1 MDSFEDVDDR
11 WEYWKSMFRKIVDT
25 HIPMKKA
32 RVRAQ
37 SLPWIGRSVRKLM
50 RARNYY
56 CTKAKKS
63 RNQDDWK
70 QYRKLRNLVT
80 WELKKAKTQFFER
93 MSDHSFRNPR
103 KMWKELNRVLGR
115 GDKQKID
122 AVKTPDGR
130 ITGRRNIV
138 EELNKYFSLWSGV
151 PGIDGVATD
160 QWALPSLDCDFK
172 FEKVE
177 EEEVLKLLGNLDVN
191 KAIGL
196 DGISGKL
203 LRMTAPAISRSLAS
217 LFNFS
222 LKTGQVPSEWKLSR
236 VTPVPKGGNSEEVG
250 NFRPVSV
257 LPVVA
262 KVLERI
268 VHHQLY
274 AYLQRFSILHVAQSG
289 TQNVLVST
297 LDDWRQAVD
306 EDKLVGSIMV
316 DLSKAFDTISHPI
329 LHRKLASYG
338 VRNDELK
345 WFKSYLDG
353 RRQRVC
359 IGAVQSAWS
368 DIRRGVPQGSI
379 LGPLL
384 FTIYVNDLPQAVVQ
398 SKVRQYA
405 DDTTMYCASD
415 SSAALSGGLSADL
428 ARVADW
434 VEQNGLKLNEAK
446 TQMLLLSRRRRAKEL
461 EDVVVTLRGQE
472 VTRSDKVKYLGVWID
487 EGLTWSDHI
496 EVVRKKCFGGLAKL
510 RRLRDSLPEA
520 TKKNIYNALILPY
533 LDYCCVVWQE
543 CSKTLQRSIERI
555 QNYGM
560 RLICSKPPRTPS
572 EELRSRMNWMP
583 LTNRREMFR
592 LTLVHRAVHNQ
603 APTYMTELFRTN
615 ESYGCRVTRGFK
627 KLHMKM
633 VTTEF
638 GRKAASFM
646 GAQGWNKLAGS
657 IRNIENIHTFR
668 SRLKNLFLNS

>member
-1 MDSFEDVDDR
+1 MEHHARDVITACN
-11 WEYWKSMFRKIVDT
+11 E
-25 HIPMKKA
+25 
-32 RVRAQ
+32 
-37 SLPWIGRSVRKLM
+37 
-50 RARNYY
+50 
-56 CTKAKKS
+56 
-63 RNQDDWK
+63 
-70 QYRKLRNLVT
+70 
-80 WELKKAKTQFFER
+80 
-93 MSDHSFRNPR
+93 
-103 KMWKELNRVLGR
+103 
-115 GDKQKID
+115 
-122 AVKTPDGR
+122 R

-138 EELNKYFSLWSGV
+138 EELNKYILLWSGV

-160 QWALPSLDCDFK
+160 RWALPSLDCDFK

-177 EEEVLKLLGNLDVN
+177 EEEELKLLGKLDVN
-191 KAIGL
+191 KAIWL

-203 LRMTAPAISRSLAS
+203 LRVTAPAISRSLAS

-222 LKTGQVPSEWKLSR
+222 LKTGQVLSEWKLSR

-250 NFRPVSV
+250 NFRLVSV

-289 TQNVLVST
+289 LRPQHTTQDVLVST

-338 VRNDELK
+338 VRNDELN

-368 DIRRGVPQGSI
+368 DILRGVPQGSI

-398 SKVRQYA
+398 SEVKQYA

-496 EVVRKKCFGGLAKL
+496 EVVRKKCFGSLANL
-510 RRLRDSLPEA
+510 RRLRDSLPEL
-520 TKKNIYNALILPY
+520 TKKNIYNALILP
-533 LDYCCVVWQE
+533 
-543 CSKTLQRSIERI
+543 
-555 QNYGM
+555 
-560 RLICSKPPRTPS
+560 
-572 EELRSRMNWMP
+572 
-583 LTNRREMFR
+583 
-592 LTLVHRAVHNQ
+592 
-603 APTYMTELFRTN
+603 
-615 ESYGCRVTRGFK
+615 
-627 KLHMKM
+627 
-633 VTTEF
+633 
-638 GRKAASFM
+638 
-646 GAQGWNKLAGS
+646 
-657 IRNIENIHTFR
+657 
-668 SRLKNLFLNS
+668 